1 MTWEK
6 ERIALRGTKDVLQ
19 GTLEIQDFPPQ
30 IQCYLDA
37 LFALAHAY
45 KGKEIRMTNFKLKNA
60 RKVKIGGSNFYL
72 KLRQRH
78 FVKNKADRYTLVKM
92 EF

>member
-19 GTLEIQDFPPQ
+19 GTLEIQDFPVQ

-45 KGKEIRMTNFKLKNA
+45 KGKEIRMTNFKFKNT
-60 RKVKIGGSNFYL
+60 RKKTGGSNFYL

-78 FVKNKADRYTLVKM
+78 FVKNKADWHTLVKM